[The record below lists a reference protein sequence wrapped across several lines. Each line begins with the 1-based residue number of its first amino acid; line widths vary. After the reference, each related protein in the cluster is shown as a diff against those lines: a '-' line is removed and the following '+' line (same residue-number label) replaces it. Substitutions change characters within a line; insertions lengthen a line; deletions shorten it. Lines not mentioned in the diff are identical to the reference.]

1 MRRARRSGP
10 VAKREWCLREAHV
23 RGVRA
28 LGALLRVVRDLR
40 TLGEGT
46 EAVPLDCREVDE
58 EVLAPVLRRDEAEA
72 LLVAEPLDG
81 SDGHCVVRLHGV
93 GVLRT
98 RRSGPIATLN

>member
-10 VAKREWCLREAHV
+10 VAKHEWELREVHV
-23 RGVRA
+23 RGVRT
-28 LGALLRVVRDLR
+28 LGALLRVVGDLR

-46 EAVPLDCREVDE
+46 EAVPLDRREMHE

-81 SDGHCVVRLHGV
+81 SDGHAVSPPRRWC
-93 GVLRT
+93 LRDAEDWALM
-98 RRSGPIATLN
+98 RR